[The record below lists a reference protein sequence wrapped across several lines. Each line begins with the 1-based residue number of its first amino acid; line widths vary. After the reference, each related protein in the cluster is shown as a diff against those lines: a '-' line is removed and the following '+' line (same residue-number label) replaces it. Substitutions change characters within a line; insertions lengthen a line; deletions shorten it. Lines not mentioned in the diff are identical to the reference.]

1 MAWNGSHQSQSAESE
16 AEGQTPSAKNDKIGL
31 TYFIILAVVVA
42 VAAAAY
48 FAFRGNR
55 GGQSPRGE
63 PEPSRGKIAEV
74 KPAAAPKAEEA
85 VPEAPKPIDPNA
97 RPTRVG
103 EVVNGY
109 VMLPSGRIH
118 RRVGVITNA
127 VGRQAKAPY
136 AIFKHRCNNEIACYL
151 SLKPGDVL
159 VGTRQYTGR
168 FKDEFL
174 KSIETPIIVA
184 QDDPPEIAQL
194 KRDVVAARLQLKDA
208 LDQGEDIEQIMVD
221 TRNELQLLM
230 RVKNSIQHLFNQEVK
245 QCETEQDVDD
255 YLEAC
260 NKVLAEKGIAP
271 ISCNKITKLN
281 ILRDMRERRGDSID
295 DLDDDRQEAAE
306 NEATAGAE
314 ATEGDEK

>member
-1 MAWNGSHQSQSAESE
+1 MAWNR
-16 AEGQTPSAKNDKIGL
+16 PSDGKNDARSESRPRQLGL
-31 TYFIILAVVVA
+31 IAAAVVAALCAAVVVIWCFGGKGGRSVEP
-42 VAAAAY
+42 VATPKAPV
-48 FAFRGNR
+48 
-55 GGQSPRGE
+55 Q
-63 PEPSRGKIAEV
+63 IAEV
-74 KPAAAPKAEEA
+74 EPAPAPKAEE
-85 VPEAPKPIDPNA
+85 VVVEAPKKPDPNA

-184 QDDPPEIAQL
+184 HDDPPEIAQL

-221 TRNELQLLM
+221 TRNELQHLM

-271 ISCNKITKLN
+271 ITCNKLTKLN
-281 ILRDMRERRGDSID
+281 ILRDMRERRGEPID
-295 DLDDDRQEAAE
+295 DLDDDVQETIEE
-306 NEATAGAE
+306 NEAAAE
-314 ATEGDEK
+314 AAATEGGE